1 MASRGTAFFDRSGL
15 YFKSANEAT
24 VSDLAAIL
32 GRVGEGDS
40 LAPGIAKMLLQ
51 KRADIERVFADHDT
65 MIGTEPELR
74 DQANDVRI
82 SVLDN
87 VDDKVAHIKRVA

>member
-1 MASRGTAFFDRSGL
+1 M
-15 YFKSANEAT
+15 
-24 VSDLAAIL
+24 SDLAAIL